1 MKRPIIIKITVLL
14 ILSLQIMNA
23 RAQEP
28 GFSQAF
34 NSPLTINPAFTGSSE
49 YDWHFTGVIRNT
61 NIAGSTPYN
70 TGAFSA
76 DARILKT
83 ELSNGDKAGIG
94 FIGMYDR
101 SNNDALNSS
110 YFGLSAAY
118 HKSIDANTSI
128 GVGFMGA
135 YANRRLDYSKL
146 TFEDQ
151 FGSGGFTNGPT
162 SDVANTLNAS
172 FFDFNAG
179 ILFKRREKAERLSY
193 FVGASLYHINKH
205 KEDFISEFQTKT
217 RFTFTAGG
225 ELQWGQFNSLMGQ
238 VIHDYRNGAHQTTVG
253 LIYGRKLDNSADH
266 FKLLIGSWLRS
277 GDALIPYLGLE
288 YRKMQIGLSYDVAL
302 GQQMRSIANRRS
314 MELSFGYQFN
324 NKKGK

>member
-1 MKRPIIIKITVLL
+1 MKRFIIIRITMLL
-14 ILSLQIMNA
+14 MLSVQILFA
-23 RAQEP
+23 WAQEP
-28 GFSQAF
+28 AFSQAF
-34 NSPLTINPAFTGSSE
+34 NSPLTVNPAFTGSAE

-76 DARILKT
+76 DAGILKNK
-83 ELSNGDKAGIG
+83 LSNGDKAGIG
-94 FIGMYDR
+94 FIGLYDR

-110 YFGLSAAY
+110 YFGMSAAY
-118 HKSIDANTSI
+118 HKSLDANTSI
-128 GVGFMGA
+128 GIGFMGA

-162 SDVANTLNAS
+162 ADVANTLNAS
-172 FFDFNAG
+172 YFDFNAG
-179 ILFKRREKAERLSY
+179 ILFKRKEKEEKLSY
-193 FVGASLYHINKH
+193 FIGASLYHINKP
-205 KEDFISEFQTKT
+205 KENFITQFQTQT

-225 ELQWGQFNSLMGQ
+225 ELLWGVLNSLNAQ

-253 LIYGRKLDNSADH
+253 LIYGRKLDNNTDD

-302 GQQMRSIANRRS
+302 GNQMRSIANRRS
-314 MELSFGYQFN
+314 MELSFGYLFHH
-324 NKKGK
+324 KKRK